1 VLQIVSVVGALLIL
15 VPFGAV
21 QLARIQP
28 TSLLYQVMNL
38 VGASVLTA
46 VAVLERQYGFV
57 LLEGTWAAVSLIGLA
72 RLRLRPASDAPS
84 GGPHA

>member
-1 VLQIVSVVGALLIL
+1 MLIL

-21 QLARIQP
+21 QLDRMQP

-38 VGASVLTA
+38 VGASLLTA

-72 RLRLRPASDAPS
+72 RLRQRPASDAP
-84 GGPHA
+84 